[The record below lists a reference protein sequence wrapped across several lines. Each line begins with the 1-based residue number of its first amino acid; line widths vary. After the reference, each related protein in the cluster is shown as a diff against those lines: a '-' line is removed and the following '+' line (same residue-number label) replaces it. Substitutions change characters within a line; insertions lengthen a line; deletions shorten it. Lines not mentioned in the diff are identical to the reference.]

1 MAGKK
6 AFGFVRDCVEKYIPS
21 IALAALFIIFC
32 YQVFMRYVLRQPQAW
47 AGEVEQSCFLWLV
60 LLGAC
65 YAQRMKA
72 HVTFTLLYDK
82 LSIKGKAVVAMLGDI
97 IIAFTAFCNILPSL
111 HYVLGLAA
119 RHQVTTILKWP
130 KTIVYFP
137 YVVMI
142 AILMPIPAGMIAACT
157 LYFLT
162 DGLIKGV
169 GFGALI
175 TGAGGSLHLVAQKT
189 IEAIFTNGTIV
200 AVPLFIFAANV
211 MNAGKITEYVFGT
224 CMGLVG
230 RFRGG
235 LAHVNVLASLV
246 FSGMTGSAIADA
258 SGLGKLEIDAMRKE
272 GYDDGFSCAITAASA
287 TIGPIFPPS
296 IPMVVYAMLTGASV
310 GALFMAGMVPGVLL
324 AVALCV
330 YVYFVAKKRN
340 YPRTAPPK
348 LRDYLLYLT
357 KSIWAM
363 LTPVILLVGI
373 YTGIMTPTEAGAIA
387 GLYALLV
394 SFLIY
399 RLMSWRTLKQ
409 VLVDTMKGTGS
420 VSIMIGAASAISFI
434 FAKEQIGTILGNWLL
449 SVTANK
455 YVFLF
460 AVNIIILILGCL
472 VDTSVIQLVMIPILW
487 PVAEAMGINIIHF
500 GLIICFNMMVGLS
513 TPPFGMCLF
522 ITSGISGTPL
532 KDIIREIWW
541 PIIVMLIVLAVIT
554 YIPNVVL
561 FLPKLTGMMA

>member
-1 MAGKK
+1 MVYGISAQVSIGDLFMSGIVPGIMVGIVLMSYCYWYSRKK
-6 AFGFVRDCVEKYIPS
+6 GWRGQEKVRNARTLMHAAWDAKW
-21 IALAALFIIFC
+21 ALMVPVI
-32 YQVFMRYVLRQPQAW
+32 
-47 AGEVEQSCFLWLV
+47 
-60 LLGAC
+60 
-65 YAQRMKA
+65 
-72 HVTFTLLYDK
+72 
-82 LSIKGKAVVAMLGDI
+82 
-97 IIAFTAFCNILPSL
+97 
-111 HYVLGLAA
+111 VLG
-119 RHQVTTILKWP
+119 
-130 KTIVYFP
+130 
-137 YVVMI
+137 
-142 AILMPIPAGMIAACT
+142 
-157 LYFLT
+157 
-162 DGLIKGV
+162 
-169 GFGALI
+169 
-175 TGAGGSLHLVAQKT
+175 
-189 IEAIFTNGTIV
+189 
-200 AVPLFIFAANV
+200 
-211 MNAGKITEYVFGT
+211 
-224 CMGLVG
+224 
-230 RFRGG
+230 
-235 LAHVNVLASLV
+235 
-246 FSGMTGSAIADA
+246 
-258 SGLGKLEIDAMRKE
+258 
-272 GYDDGFSCAITAASA
+272 
-287 TIGPIFPPS
+287 
-296 IPMVVYAMLTGASV
+296 
-310 GALFMAGMVPGVLL
+310 
-324 AVALCV
+324 
-330 YVYFVAKKRN
+330 
-340 YPRTAPPK
+340 
-348 LRDYLLYLT
+348 
-357 KSIWAM
+357 
-363 LTPVILLVGI
+363 GI
-373 YTGIMTPTEAGAIA
+373 YGGIMTPTEAGAIA

-554 YIPNVVL
+554 YIPDVVL

>member
-1 MAGKK
+1 MLEHLPLIV
-6 AFGFVRDCVEKYIPS
+6 FLVTFV
-21 IALAALFIIFC
+21 LIF
-32 YQVFMRYVLRQPQAW
+32 VLR
-47 AGEVEQSCFLWLV
+47 
-60 LLGAC
+60 
-65 YAQRMKA
+65 
-72 HVTFTLLYDK
+72 
-82 LSIKGKAVVAMLGDI
+82 
-97 IIAFTAFCNILPSL
+97 
-111 HYVLGLAA
+111 
-119 RHQVTTILKWP
+119 
-130 KTIVYFP
+130 
-137 YVVMI
+137 
-142 AILMPIPAGMIAACT
+142 MPIPAGMIAACT

-324 AVALCV
+324 AIALCV
-330 YVYFVAKKRN
+330 YVYFIAKKRN

-387 GLYALLV
+387 GLYALIV

-399 RLMSWRTLKQ
+399 RIMSWRTLKQ

-449 SVTANK
+449 GITTNK

-487 PVAEAMGINIIHF
+487 PVAEAMGINIVHF

-532 KDIIREIWW
+532 KNIIKEIWW

-554 YIPNVVL
+554 YIPDVVL